1 MRICTTIRTIAV
13 GMALAL
19 PATAAHAVTIY
30 YETCAAKNQTLGTI
44 ASGGTSTTTPTGGG
58 LCVTGDP
65 GFTPFSSPGLYALGA
80 STVGASNNNLIS
92 FTTGIVPIA
101 NYNMNFSFNGL
112 VRAGGAIW
120 DVTLIN
126 GGVNGTSAT
135 SIGTTNAVGAGTSGG
150 GTVSLALNNFTGGTV
165 WIGITNL
172 YAQYNGQADTLPG
185 WALLTTPVPANSSAT
200 TASNT
205 NTIFILNEALV
216 SAPEPAS
223 ATLFTGGIAALGA
236 LRRRRH

>member
-1 MRICTTIRTIAV
+1 MIT
-13 GMALAL
+13 
-19 PATAAHAVTIY
+19 Y

-44 ASGGTSTTTPTGGG
+44 ASGGTSATTPTGGG
-58 LCVTGDP
+58 LCVTGDS
-65 GFTPFSSPGLYALGA
+65 GFVSPGSPALYTLGA
-80 STVGASNNNLIS
+80 STVGTSNNNLIS

-101 NYNMNFSFNGL
+101 NYRMTFILSGF
-112 VRAGGAIW
+112 AGTAGSIW
-120 DVTLIN
+120 DLTLIN

-135 SIGTTNAVGAGTSGG
+135 SIGTTTAVGAGTLGG

-185 WALLTTPVPANSSAT
+185 WALLTNPIAANSSAT
-200 TASNT
+200 TATNT
-205 NTIFILNEALV
+205 NTIFILNESLA

-223 ATLFTGGIAALGA
+223 ATLFIGGIAALGA
-236 LRRRRH
+236 LRRRRRQ